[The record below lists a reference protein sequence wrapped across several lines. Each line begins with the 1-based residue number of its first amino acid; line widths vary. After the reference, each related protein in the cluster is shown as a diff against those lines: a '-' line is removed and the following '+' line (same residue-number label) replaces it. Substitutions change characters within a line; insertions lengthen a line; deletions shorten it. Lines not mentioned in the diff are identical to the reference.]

1 MDSGRYPIAEVIK
14 ICQEKDDLVSTRI
27 RVAPARMDSRIEKG
41 GHQPIIVRC
50 ASLRVLGFKNAGP
63 LKLGEALQL
72 ITRETPQEIVNSV
85 AICRNRSAKKGT
97 DQG

>member
-1 MDSGRYPIAEVIK
+1 MDSRRYPIAEVIK

-27 RVAPARMDSRIEKG
+27 GVTPARMGSRIEKG

-63 LKLGEALQL
+63 LKLSEALQL
-72 ITRETPQEIVNSV
+72 IARET
-85 AICRNRSAKKGT
+85 AKQIEQCLAMGRKCGS
-97 DQG
+97 